1 MKSTLRAALPLILT
15 VTGFVVMGA
24 LVVRRIVTSG
34 GGSFAFGAAAIIY
47 AAWLAWESRVSA
59 RELAK
64 DSTDRDRGTMELA
77 ALAKYAL
84 LFAAVLPNDAPRP
97 IASAAGLA
105 LMLLGIA
112 VRAAAITRLGADYS
126 HRIRVPDGPIVT
138 SGPYAVI
145 RHPAYLGTLLAHT
158 GLALV
163 FFSAWSIGA
172 LVLLWYPA
180 VIVRT
185 VIEDRCLRAHP
196 DYAAYASRVKTALIA
211 KVI

>member
-1 MKSTLRAALPLILT
+1 MRSTLRSALPLLLT

-24 LVVRRIVTSG
+24 LVVRRIIASG
-34 GGSFAFGAAAIIY
+34 GAIAFIAAAIVY

-64 DSTDRDRGTMELA
+64 SAVDHDRATMELA

-84 LFAAVLPNDAPRP
+84 LFTAVSPNDAPRP
-97 IASAAGLA
+97 IACAVGLA
-105 LMLLGIA
+105 LMVFGIA
-112 VRAAAITRLGADYS
+112 VRAAAIARLGAHYS
-126 HRIRVPDGPIVT
+126 HRIRVPGAIVS

-163 FFSAWSIGA
+163 FLSAWSIGA

-196 DYAAYASRVKTALIA
+196 DYAAYASRVKSALIA